1 MPASHRGAAAADFV
15 PAAFFR
21 GRVFSNP
28 LGLGSRF
35 DHAARAP
42 TCPTTGSISGTGRV
56 QTRA

>member
-28 LGLGSRF
+28 LGLGSHF
-35 DHAARAP
+35 DHAAGTAA
-42 TCPTTGSISGTGRV
+42 CPATGSLRGTGRV
-56 QTRA
+56 QTVS